1 MTTTQKGS
9 TSLRD
14 TARDE
19 TATLIASDKVEG
31 TAVYGADSAK
41 IGRIE
46 NVMIDK
52 VSGQVAYAVL
62 NFGGWLGMG
71 QDHYPLPWAKLKY
84 NESLGGY
91 VVNLTEKQLQGAPKY
106 KDDAHLLSGVD
117 DYWAASSFS

>member
-1 MTTTQKGS
+1 MTNTQTAS
-9 TSLRD
+9 RPLRD

-31 TAVYGADSAK
+31 TAVYGADSQK

-52 VSGQVAYAVL
+52 FSGHVAYAVL

-106 KDDAHLLSGVD
+106 KDDPDWLSGVD
-117 DYWAASSFS
+117 GYWGGS